1 MKISNII
8 IYTFTLIFFTGCGFK
23 VLDQTK
29 IKNYN
34 ILEIKDSGDKRVN
47 FFIKNEL
54 NNLLNAANSSND
66 LIIDIKTEKVKSI
79 KEKNKKNQITKYN
92 ININSIIEIYF
103 VNTNVTKTINLNKEN
118 FYNVNTNHSVTRNN
132 QKNIENNLN
141 DKLAEDISNK
151 LLRIINEL

>member
-1 MKISNII
+1 MKIFNIV
-8 IYTFTLIFFTGCGFK
+8 IYTFTLIFFAGCGFK
-23 VLDQTK
+23 LLDQTK
-29 IKNYN
+29 LKNYN

-54 NNLLNAANSSND
+54 NNLLNDANSNND
-66 LIIDIKTEKVKSI
+66 LIITIKTEKVKSI

-118 FYNVNTNHSVTRNN
+118 FYNVNTNQSVTRNN